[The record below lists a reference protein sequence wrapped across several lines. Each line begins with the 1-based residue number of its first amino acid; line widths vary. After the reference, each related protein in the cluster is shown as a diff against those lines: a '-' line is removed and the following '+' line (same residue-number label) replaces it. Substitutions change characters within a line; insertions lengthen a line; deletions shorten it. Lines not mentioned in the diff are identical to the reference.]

1 MLKSLFLFQGSKR
14 GYLNIPEDPGINPA
28 GEEWQERG
36 GSAGEG
42 EAGAEE
48 RDHGSG
54 RDNVLIRKGL
64 CPPPAFEKTSG
75 AGWQWWPSEHRQ
87 LRQAF
92 LS

>member
-1 MLKSLFLFQGSKR
+1 MISYAKESLLFQGSKR

-48 RDHGSG
+48 
-54 RDNVLIRKGL
+54 KG
-64 CPPPAFEKTSG
+64 P
-75 AGWQWWPSEHRQ
+75 R
-87 LRQAF
+87 LR
-92 LS
+92 